1 MAVSVVLSV
10 VACTGPQAS
19 PGEASS
25 DKKGDAMSAPDSFAR
40 VVAQVGAGA
49 QVMRAEGGGEG
60 VELFRVLRAPAGA
73 TAPVRGEGAAV
84 VGGRVLMGVDAM
96 RAVGERVGEDADAL
110 ATAALVLLEPRAGD
124 VVGKA
129 KVVGDVVEFDWRT
142 GDGPGRALMR
152 GRLTRGS
159 WAWVSSPAAAEGDAV
174 ADAIAALEGGGD
186 IARLG
191 AVALLAERCDDARV
205 GPALVGVI
213 TGGGSAEVRAR
224 AAELAGGCASVG
236 VEVLAGVLRGDGEAV
251 VRMGAAAGLGVR
263 GGAES
268 EAALRGAIGGEAD
281 AGVKQAIGRAVKRIM
296 GGK

>member
-1 MAVSVVLSV
+1 
-10 VACTGPQAS
+10 
-19 PGEASS
+19 
-25 DKKGDAMSAPDSFAR
+25 MSAPDSFAR

-73 TAPVRGEGAAV
+73 TGPARGEGAAV

-96 RAVGERVGEDADAL
+96 RAVGERVGEDADRL
-110 ATAALVLLEPRAGD
+110 AQAALVLLEPRAGD

-159 WAWVSSPAAAEGDAV
+159 WAWVSSPAGAAGGEGADAIG
-174 ADAIAALEGGGD
+174 DAIAALQGGGD

-213 TGGGSAEVRAR
+213 TGGGSSEVRAR

-236 VEVLAGVLRGDGEAV
+236 VEVLAGVLRGDGDAG

-263 GGAES
+263 GGAEA